1 MKISFNE
8 VMKVVDMYKYL
19 ETLLSY
25 DYKYKEIGLI
35 HCFPCVHEFFIS
47 AC

>member
-8 VMKVVDMYKYL
+8 VMKVVDIYKYL
-19 ETLLSY
+19 ETFSN

-35 HCFPCVHEFFIS
+35 HCFPCVHEFYIS

>member
-1 MKISFNE
+1 MKISFYE
-8 VMKVVDMYKYL
+8 VMKFVDIYKYL
-19 ETLLSY
+19 ETFSNY
-25 DYKYKEIGLI
+25 YKYKEIGLI